1 MKEKFVNSSLSFLT
15 KYQKCDEVK
24 TKILRYSLEGLY
36 SLIIK
41 ISVVLIIAIIT
52 NTIKE
57 TGLIIIFYAGVR
69 TFSYGLHAKSN
80 IACWLITITT
90 YNIIPLLIKNTVI
103 SDIAGYIILAIALI
117 SALLWA
123 PADTPKKPL
132 IHKEKR
138 IKCKI
143 LTALFTILY
152 TCIFIFTK
160 STIIKNT
167 LIYALIVEI
176 IFINPLTYK
185 LTNTKFNNYKYYKKT
200 MV

>member
-15 KYQKCDEVK
+15 KYQECDEVK

-41 ISVVLIIAIIT
+41 ISVVLIIAILT

-57 TGLIIIFYAGVR
+57 TGLIILFYAGVR

-80 IACWLITITT
+80 IACWIITITT
-90 YNIIPLLIKNTVI
+90 YNIIPLLIKSTI
-103 SDIAGYIILAIALI
+103 IPDIAGYIILAIALI

-143 LTALFTILY
+143 LTTLFTILY
-152 TCIFIFTK
+152 TCIFAFTK
-160 STIIKNT
+160 STVIKNT
-167 LIYALIVEI
+167 LVYALIIEV

-200 MV
+200 TV